1 MIEAGNAASTC
12 QLELKTHVEKSLVT
26 TLLNDAALAEAQIA
40 NKYGL
45 FSLGNIPSYPENL
58 K

>member
-12 QLELKTHVEKSLVT
+12 QLELKRQLEKSLVT
-26 TLLNDAALAEAQIA
+26 TLFNDVALAEAKIA

-45 FSLGNIPSYPENL
+45 FSLGNIPSCPENL